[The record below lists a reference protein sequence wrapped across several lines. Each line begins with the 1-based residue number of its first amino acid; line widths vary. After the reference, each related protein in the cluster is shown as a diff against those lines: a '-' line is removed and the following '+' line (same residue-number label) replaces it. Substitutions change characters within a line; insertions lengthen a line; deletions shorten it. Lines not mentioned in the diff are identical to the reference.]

1 MGSEEGGRARARL
14 PLCGIT
20 DGSLALPSPRTRL
33 PFIDVCLVLPDPLV
47 PHHGDECSV
56 MWSYA
61 SQPHSAN
68 DQLEKQKNLRS
79 ACASG
84 HIDPHG
90 ALS

>member
-1 MGSEEGGRARARL
+1 MRPCPPPL
-14 PLCGIT
+14 PQGQAAVGAIA

-33 PFIDVCLVLPDPLV
+33 LFIGGCRVLPGPRV

-68 DQLEKQKNLRS
+68 NQLEEQENLRS
-79 ACASG
+79 AGASG